1 MSEEERI
8 FGTNVNE
15 IIELD
20 SIDEEEKEN
29 EIANDLEKKSGR
41 EVPKKKKQNKIVE
54 KWKKLPKKS
63 KVILII
69 LASLVLV
76 LIIALIIF
84 LIFKTNDLP
93 TQQVIVQED
102 NYRYENGYLIL
113 QDKEKNELGRYECQ
127 NKDENLCYVAYY
139 TLETTLDKTK
149 YVNEKEEDY
158 LKRSIIYKNNFAF
171 IQDGEEEANS
181 LKLYNIKTNTV
192 DKEFDLIK
200 EYDEENVIVKKDD
213 KYGVI
218 NFQENA
224 LTKIDLEYEF
234 IGYYGYD
241 ENLIYAVKSEYG
253 IMDISQ
259 KILAS
264 KIKNPIKSYNDKYI
278 VTSSSSG
285 YEVYDYSA
293 KKLKIDEADYI
304 ELIEDY
310 FVVVSEGKLII
321 YDDTGSKLNKDGI
334 DLDST
339 VYQKVVVLDE
349 SGKTVETKEAYQVI
363 KEEDIIKIKVKE
375 NETIINVLESKIN
388 NSLEYISYFDGKLYF
403 YSDKEKTDLIGKYT
417 CENKNNV
424 SKEDKVFNNCFIAE
438 ESKLIERKTNGDT
451 GYLPIYN
458 NRFVFIK
465 DEQPGSATKNIV
477 FYDLKLN
484 KALSNYVQVDT
495 GYYSKTGIVNMAT
508 SDNTMIIAK
517 KADDILIAFKI
528 DSSGVDT
535 IIRNNYNAKQI
546 RYLNEYL
553 LAKYSDGTYHLFKLD
568 GTEITKNI
576 STTNEIVN
584 YYTNYIVVKNADKY
598 QIYNNETGK
607 IISDEF
613 NYLDLSNGYY
623 VGIKNN
629 KLNVYNYTSKNKLLC
644 QDIQIEGTDYP
655 NLYSLKYYN
664 ASYIE
669 LTASSKKY
677 VFTGK
682 MEYQEDGITKT
693 CGLENEE

>member
-1 MSEEERI
+1 MSEEEKI

-20 SIDEEEKEN
+20 SIDEEEKESSST
-29 EIANDLEKKSGR
+29 NDFGGKSNLKSS
-41 EVPKKKKQNKIVE
+41 KKKRKNKLVE
-54 KWKKLPKKS
+54 KWKNLPKKT
-63 KVILII
+63 KIILII
-69 LASLVLV
+69 LGSLVLV
-76 LIIALIIF
+76 LIVALILF
-84 LIFKTNDLP
+84 FAFKNEMP

-113 QDKEKNELGRYECQ
+113 QDKDKNELGRYECQ
-127 NKDENLCYVAYY
+127 NKDENLCFVAYY
-139 TLETTLDKTK
+139 TFETDLDKTK
-149 YVNEKEEDY
+149 YVTEKDQTY

-171 IQDGEEEANS
+171 IQDGEEKTNS
-181 LKLYNIKTNTV
+181 LKLYNIKTNTI

-218 NFQENA
+218 NFLENA
-224 LTKIDLEYEF
+224 LTKIELEYEF
-234 IGYYGYD
+234 LGYYGYD
-241 ENLIYAVKSEYG
+241 ENLIYAVKDEYG

-259 KILAS
+259 KNLAS
-264 KIKNPIKSYNDKYI
+264 KIKNPIKAYNDKYI
-278 VTSSSSG
+278 VTASTSG

-293 KKLKIDEADYI
+293 KKIKIDDANYI

-310 FVVVSEGKLII
+310 FIVINNGKLYI
-321 YDDTGSKLNKDGI
+321 YDNTGSQLNKDGI
-334 DLDST
+334 DLDSS
-339 VYQKVVVLDE
+339 VYQKVVVVDDA
-349 SGKTVETKEAYQVI
+349 GKVVEEKEAYQVI
-363 KEEDIIKIKVKE
+363 KDEDKITIKVKE

-388 NSLEYISYFDGKLYF
+388 NSLDYISYIDGKLYF
-403 YSDKEKTDLIGKYT
+403 YSDKEKTSLIGKYT

-424 SKEDKVFNNCFIAE
+424 SKEDKVFNNCFISE

-465 DEQPGSATKNIV
+465 DEQTGAATKNIV

-484 KALSNYVQVDT
+484 KSLSNYVQVDT
-495 GYYSKTGIVNMAT
+495 GFYSKSGYVNMAV
-508 SDNTMIIAK
+508 SDDVMVIAK
-517 KADDILIAFKI
+517 KADNVLIAFKI
-528 DSSGVDT
+528 ESSGVDT
-535 IIRNNYNAKQI
+535 IIRNNYNAKEI
-546 RYLNEYL
+546 KYLNEYL

-568 GTEITKNI
+568 GIEITKNI

-598 QIYNNETGK
+598 QIYNTETGK

-613 NYLDLSNGYY
+613 NYLDLSNSYY
-623 VGIKNN
+623 VGIKDN
-629 KLNVYNYTSKNKLLC
+629 KLNIYNYTSKNKLLC
-644 QDIQIEGTDYP
+644 QDIQIEGMDYP

-669 LTASSKKY
+669 LITSGKKY
-677 VFTGK
+677 IFTGN